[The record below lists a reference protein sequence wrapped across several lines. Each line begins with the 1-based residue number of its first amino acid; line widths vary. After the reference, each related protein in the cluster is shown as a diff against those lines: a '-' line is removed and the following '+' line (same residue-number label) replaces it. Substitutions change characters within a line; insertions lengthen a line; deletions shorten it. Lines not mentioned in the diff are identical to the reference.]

1 MRANLCVYRELDDPW
16 LKQFRD
22 APRET
27 LQALMPGL
35 AKITGAYDVP
45 GRVQIRP
52 ADLYVTEGVEQ
63 AGCRARSAM
72 RSRPHARRPAPAP
85 ARCSPTSSGSCNVYI
100 PRWLAT
106 PGMGADK
113 IAAFYADPVRAAYHA
128 QSAHKA
134 FLIRSVT
141 IDTGLAWEAR
151 RWAGFLKRAAIG
163 LLRELGRRVKRS
175 EPTFGAGTTSRALAR
190 STTRR

>member
-45 GRVQIRP
+45 GRVHIRP
-52 ADLYVTEGVEQ
+52 ADLYVTEGVEKPGVVLIGDAFSTSCPT
-63 AGCRARSAM
+63 AGTGTGKVFTDVERL
-72 RSRPHARRPAPAP
+72 
-85 ARCSPTSSGSCNVYI
+85 CNVYI

-163 LLRELGRRVKRS
+163 MLRELGRRVKRS